1 MLRALR
7 ASLLDCPAGYAPVP
21 ARALGVRARPQV
33 LQAERLRFGVA
44 AGVIRAY
51 RMSGQS
57 CRYIG
62 EEDTGAFVVR
72 ILDGEVN
79 FFHELGRP
87 AGVRRRERFL

>member
-7 ASLLDCPAGYAPVP
+7 ASLLDCPAGHAPGS
-21 ARALGVRARPQV
+21 ARALGVRTRPQV
-33 LQAERLRFGVA
+33 LRARRLRFGVA

>member
-1 MLRALR
+1 MRRAR
-7 ASLLDCPAGYAPVP
+7 AGLLGCPARHAPGS
-21 ARALGVRARPQV
+21 ARALGVRARPPV
-33 LQAERLRFGVA
+33 RQAVRLRFGVA
-44 AGVIRAY
+44 AGVMRAY
-51 RMSGQS
+51 CMSGQS